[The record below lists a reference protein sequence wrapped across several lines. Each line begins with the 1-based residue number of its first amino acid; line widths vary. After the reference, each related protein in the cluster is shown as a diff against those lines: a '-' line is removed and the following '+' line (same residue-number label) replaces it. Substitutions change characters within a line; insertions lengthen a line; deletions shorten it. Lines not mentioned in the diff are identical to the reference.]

1 MAGGVEG
8 DGGLF
13 AFVEGGGALND
24 DQRTRS
30 WQPRLQGLE
39 GIDLY
44 MALVAASVVGVR
56 LFCVGKRGVALDFCA
71 AALWA

>member
-13 AFVEGGGALND
+13 AFVEGGGALD
-24 DQRTRS
+24 HDQRARS

-39 GIDLY
+39 GIDFY
-44 MALVAASVVGVR
+44 AALVTASVVGVS
-56 LFCVGKRGVALDFCA
+56 LFCVGKRGVALDFCT